1 MCPGMSFFMNKFFL
15 SNLPQPL
22 AQHLPLLLFRN
33 FSPFSGLM
41 FLFFHRMLPHLLSF
55 LLHLLTHYLNLLLY
69 LCITPPLLLLQTLYL
84 PLLLF
89 LLCLSSPW
97 KLFYPLSNNQFL
109 NHQNQNHF
117 LSLILWLHVPR
128 LQVFYPIPTV
138 SLQCLLLLFLLN
150 LLPTNRLFNL

>member
-15 SNLPQPL
+15 SNLPHPL

-89 LLCLSSPW
+89 LLCLFSPNFQQPIS
-97 KLFYPLSNNQFL
+97 KPSKPKPLPQPHSMATCSKTAGLLSNPHCFYA
-109 NHQNQNHF
+109 
-117 LSLILWLHVPR
+117 VPSSSIFAEP
-128 LQVFYPIPTV
+128 VTYK
-138 SLQCLLLLFLLN
+138 
-150 LLPTNRLFNL
+150 